1 MALRS
6 FGLRGYIGELLV
18 EYWLKHVYYLN
29 QPGIDV
35 ISQVR
40 PARVDPRGGPYLD
53 IGVLQNGKVL
63 SVYEVKTQDY
73 ALDKHFNINKSL
85 RHLWDNP
92 DNNETILSQSRL
104 EYSKHPDFKAYLV
117 LLVPPNADGQSTL
130 KKNVSNIL
138 YFSDVISQIPMSDFR
153 RHLTETL
160 TVDAPGDLENLMEIS
175 RKHLAKHSQAKP
187 DTRLP

>member
-1 MALRS
+1 M
-6 FGLRGYIGELLV
+6 
-18 EYWLKHVYYLN
+18 
-29 QPGIDV
+29 
-35 ISQVR
+35 
-40 PARVDPRGGPYLD
+40 
-53 IGVLQNGKVL
+53 L

-92 DNNETILSQSRL
+92 DKNETILSQSGQ

-130 KKNVSNIL
+130 RKNISNIL

-175 RKHLAKHSQAKP
+175 RKHLAKHGQAKP